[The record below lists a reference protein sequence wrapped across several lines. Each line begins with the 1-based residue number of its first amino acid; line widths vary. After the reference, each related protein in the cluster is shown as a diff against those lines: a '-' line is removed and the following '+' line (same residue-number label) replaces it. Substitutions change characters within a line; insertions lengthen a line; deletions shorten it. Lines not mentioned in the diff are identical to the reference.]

1 MKRLPKIHRVFNFHF
16 HCQLSRLLHSP
27 FAKAGGGSAKTNEN
41 HVFNLFLRSPFT
53 TFATT
58 KHCIPMTDE
67 SHTLHIK
74 NMVCHRCI
82 LAVDNALRTLGL
94 HPLSVELGIAVTAE
108 ELTPDLRLRVK
119 ETLETL
125 EFELI
130 DDRRMQTVQQMKDL
144 IVGLVHQP
152 TDAPLQTNLS
162 DYLARTLGKDYG
174 TLSKLFSEATGTTV
188 EKYVIAQKIE
198 RAKELLTYGELTLN
212 EIADR
217 LGYSSTAYLSAQF
230 KSVTGLTPTQ
240 FRQQKEKRRRPLDEI

>member
-1 MKRLPKIHRVFNFHF
+1 
-16 HCQLSRLLHSP
+16 
-27 FAKAGGGSAKTNEN
+27 
-41 HVFNLFLRSPFT
+41 
-53 TFATT
+53 
-58 KHCIPMTDE
+58 MTDE

-144 IVGLVHQP
+144 IVSLVHQP

-162 DYLARTLGKDYG
+162 DYLAHALSKDYG

-217 LGYSSTAYLSAQF
+217 LSYSSTAYLSAQF
-230 KSVTGLTPTQ
+230 KSVTGMTPSQ
-240 FRQQKEKRRRPLDEI
+240 FKNMKANERIALDQI

>member
-1 MKRLPKIHRVFNFHF
+1 
-16 HCQLSRLLHSP
+16 
-27 FAKAGGGSAKTNEN
+27 
-41 HVFNLFLRSPFT
+41 
-53 TFATT
+53 
-58 KHCIPMTDE
+58 MTDE
-67 SHTLHIK
+67 SHMLHIK

-94 HPLSVELGIAVTAE
+94 HPLSVELGIALIAE

-119 ETLETL
+119 EALETL

-174 TLSKLFSEATGTTV
+174 TLSKLFSEATGTTRAADLWRTDV
-188 EKYVIAQKIE
+188 ERDSRPSELLEHRLPE
-198 RAKELLTYGELTLN
+198 RAVQER
-212 EIADR
+212 DR
-217 LGYSSTAYLSAQF
+217 PHPHAIQATERETSQAAGRNL
-230 KSVTGLTPTQ
+230 
-240 FRQQKEKRRRPLDEI
+240 R

>member
-1 MKRLPKIHRVFNFHF
+1 
-16 HCQLSRLLHSP
+16 
-27 FAKAGGGSAKTNEN
+27 
-41 HVFNLFLRSPFT
+41 
-53 TFATT
+53 
-58 KHCIPMTDE
+58 MTDE

-119 ETLETL
+119 EALEIL

-130 DDRRMQTVQQMKDL
+130 DDRRMQTVQQMKNL

-162 DYLARTLGKDYG
+162 DYLARTLGKDYRHHRREVCHRPENRASQRAADLWR
-174 TLSKLFSEATGTTV
+174 TDV
-188 EKYVIAQKIE
+188 ERDSRPLGLLEHRLPE
-198 RAKELLTYGELTLN
+198 RAVQERDRPHPHAIQAAEGETPQ
-212 EIADR
+212 
-217 LGYSSTAYLSAQF
+217 TAGRNL
-230 KSVTGLTPTQ
+230 K
-240 FRQQKEKRRRPLDEI
+240 

>member
-1 MKRLPKIHRVFNFHF
+1 MQRTLA
-16 HCQLSRLLHSP
+16 LLLHWL
-27 FAKAGGGSAKTNEN
+27 KATHFPPEQRPLEALGAGVKEAGSLDLAWGAPS
-41 HVFNLFLRSPFT
+41 RS
-53 TFATT
+53 AW
-58 KHCIPMTDE
+58 
-67 SHTLHIK
+67 L
-74 NMVCHRCI
+74 
-82 LAVDNALRTLGL
+82 LALGL

-108 ELTPDLRLRVK
+108 ELTPDLRLQVK
-119 ETLETL
+119 TALEAL

-130 DDRRMQTVQQMKDL
+130 DDRRMQTVQQMKAL

-162 DYLARTLGKDYG
+162 DYLARALGKDYG

>member
-1 MKRLPKIHRVFNFHF
+1 
-16 HCQLSRLLHSP
+16 
-27 FAKAGGGSAKTNEN
+27 
-41 HVFNLFLRSPFT
+41 
-53 TFATT
+53 
-58 KHCIPMTDE
+58 MTDE
-67 SHTLHIK
+67 THTLHIK

-119 ETLETL
+119 EALEAL

-130 DDRRMQTVQQMKDL
+130 DDRRMQTVQQMK
-144 IVGLVHQP
+144 
-152 TDAPLQTNLS
+152 TNLS
-162 DYLARTLGKDYG
+162 DYLAHALGKDYG

>member
-1 MKRLPKIHRVFNFHF
+1 
-16 HCQLSRLLHSP
+16 
-27 FAKAGGGSAKTNEN
+27 
-41 HVFNLFLRSPFT
+41 
-53 TFATT
+53 
-58 KHCIPMTDE
+58 MTDE

-144 IVGLVHQP
+144 IVGLIHQP

-162 DYLARTLGKDYG
+162 DYLARTLSKDYG
-174 TLSKLFSEATGTTV
+174 TLSKLFSEATGSTV

-198 RAKELLTYGELTLN
+198 RAKELLLN

-217 LGYSSTAYLSAQF
+217 LSYSSTAYLSAQF

>member
-1 MKRLPKIHRVFNFHF
+1 
-16 HCQLSRLLHSP
+16 
-27 FAKAGGGSAKTNEN
+27 
-41 HVFNLFLRSPFT
+41 
-53 TFATT
+53 
-58 KHCIPMTDE
+58 MTDE

-108 ELTPDLRLRVK
+108 ELTSDLRLRVK
-119 ETLETL
+119 EALEAL

-144 IVGLVHQP
+144 IIGLVHQP

-188 EKYVIAQKIE
+188 EKIE

>member
-1 MKRLPKIHRVFNFHF
+1 
-16 HCQLSRLLHSP
+16 
-27 FAKAGGGSAKTNEN
+27 
-41 HVFNLFLRSPFT
+41 
-53 TFATT
+53 
-58 KHCIPMTDE
+58 MTDE
-67 SHTLHIK
+67 THTLHIK

-82 LAVDNALRTLGL
+82 LAVDNALRTLDL

-108 ELTPDLRLRVK
+108 ELTPDLRLRIK
-119 ETLETL
+119 EALEAL
-125 EFELI
+125 EFGLI

-152 TDAPLQTNLS
+152 TDEPLQTNLS
-162 DYLARTLGKDYG
+162 DYLARTLGKDYS